1 MPSARPDA
9 WRLCVLLLVAAGSLA
24 LMLSLDPIKQ
34 SVVYHRF
41 ADQRTFL
48 GVPNFMDVSSNV
60 AFLLVGLA
68 GVAYLARRTVSLRFA
83 WLTFFVGVAIVSAGS
98 TWYHAN
104 PNNDTLMWDR
114 LPMTI
119 AFMGLLSAILGEYVS
134 ERLGKTLLVP
144 AVLLGF
150 LSVLY
155 WHWSDDLRFYAWV
168 QLFSLLTVPLLMALF
183 RPRYTHQWFLLVALA
198 LYGLAK
204 VLEIFDGEVFAWTRQ
219 SVSGHTLKHLLAA
232 ASCLAVLVML
242 RRRTVSGA
250 LRGSA

>member
-1 MPSARPDA
+1 MP
-9 WRLCVLLLVAAGSLA
+9 LVAVGSLA
-24 LMLSLDPIKQ
+24 LLLSLEPIRQ

-41 ADQRTFL
+41 ADQRAFL

-68 GVAYLARRTVSLRFA
+68 GVAYLARRTVSLRVA

-98 TWYHAN
+98 AWYHAN
-104 PNNDTLMWDR
+104 PNNGTLVWDR

-134 ERLGKTLLVP
+134 ERLGRAVLVP

-168 QLFSLLTVPLLMALF
+168 QLIPLLAIPLLMALF
-183 RPRYTHQWFLLVALA
+183 RPLHTHQWFLPIALA

-204 VLEIFDGEVFAWTRQ
+204 VSEIFDGEVFAWTRQ
-219 SVSGHTLKHLLAA
+219 SVSGHTLKHLIAA
-232 ASCLAVLVML
+232 TSCLAVLVML
-242 RRRTVSGA
+242 RRRTRSGA
-250 LRGSA
+250 V